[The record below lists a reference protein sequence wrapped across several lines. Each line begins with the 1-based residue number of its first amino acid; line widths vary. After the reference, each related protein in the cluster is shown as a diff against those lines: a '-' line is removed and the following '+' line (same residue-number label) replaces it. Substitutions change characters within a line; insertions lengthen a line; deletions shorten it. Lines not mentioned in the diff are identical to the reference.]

1 MLVFAQKYSIKLERI
16 YEFESSGKGE
26 KKTTTKK
33 HLILLSFNKYRA
45 SEASEEKQQ
54 HFVCVFSKT

>member
-16 YEFESSGKGE
+16 FEFESSNKGE
-26 KKTTTKK
+26 EKKNII
-33 HLILLSFNKYRA
+33 ILLSFNKYRA
-45 SEASEEKQQ
+45 GEACEEKQE